1 MRRRNT
7 KQRRIILDE
16 LRKVRTHP
24 SADTLFKMVRKRIPD
39 ISYGTVYR
47 NLNLLK
53 DENRVLELSFGK
65 HSCRYDGMMKEHFH
79 LFCLECKNVFDV
91 EETDIGQLDETLP
104 LRRERFIRL
113 DKKIADKMN
122 FKVEYHRLEFFGY
135 CDNCKAGPQSACEM
149 SLKGKGAC

>member
-1 MRRRNT
+1 MKEEMKRRNT

-16 LRKVRTHP
+16 LYKIRTHP

-65 HSCRYDGMMKEHFH
+65 HSCRYDGTVKEHFH
-79 LFCLECKNVFDV
+79 FFCLKCKNVFDV
-91 EETDIGQLDETLP
+91 EETDIGQ
-104 LRRERFIRL
+104 L

-135 CDNCKAGPQSACEM
+135 CDKCGGGKN
-149 SLKGKGAC
+149 GKGSCFIKKEE

>member
-1 MRRRNT
+1 MKRETKRRNT

-16 LRKVRTHP
+16 LYKVRTHP

-65 HSCRYDGMMKEHFH
+65 HSCRYDGTVKEHFH
-79 LFCLECKNVFDV
+79 FFCLKCENVFDV
-91 EETDIGQLDETLP
+91 EETDIGQ
-104 LRRERFIRL
+104 L

-135 CDNCKAGPQSACEM
+135 CDSCKTKTAM
-149 SLKGKGAC
+149 SVEAV